1 MQRSFWSHQ
10 YFVVLVNPVSC
21 RSYKF
26 IGLCLFLNMKKIFG
40 GMWRKGIYMRGD
52 GSMGWAANWGSSRVS
67 PSHHFLQCD
76 NGANI
81 PLTKYNDAHAPI
93 ESRGWSIFRE
103 EDSPGGAPLKLMGYQ
118 VRRRVVI
125 SRMSGGGTLDI
136 GDIGVARTGYRG
148 RSCRLSV
155 VSSRHQQGPEA
166 GGQGSFQ
173 PFKVWGLPYLPH
185 VDISH
190 GPWWIQYNPFS
201 QNLRKKQNHFFYWL
215 NKLSLFCKDSSILS
229 RLQWWSI
236 FLTNALFCNHHAIRM
251 IHCSTSTV

>member
-10 YFVVLVNPVSC
+10 NFVVLVSPVSC
-21 RSYKF
+21 RSSKF

-40 GMWRKGIYMRGD
+40 GMWRKGVYMRGD

-125 SRMSGGGTLDI
+125 SRMSGGAPLILGILGWHGRDI
-136 GDIGVARTGYRG
+136 GAGAAGCLWYPAGTNRG
-148 RSCRLSV
+148 RK
-155 VSSRHQQGPEA
+155 QGA
-166 GGQGSFQ
+166 
-173 PFKVWGLPYLPH
+173 KAH
-185 VDISH
+185 
-190 GPWWIQYNPFS
+190 FS
-201 QNLRKKQNHFFYWL
+201 
-215 NKLSLFCKDSSILS
+215 LS
-229 RLQWWSI
+229 RFGDYPIS
-236 FLTNALFCNHHAIRM
+236 LTLTSLTGPAELDT
-251 IHCSTSTV
+251 IHF